1 MRKKGPTPNLQRRK
15 LIEKNYKDNNIAD
28 NSGSNSY
35 FDKADKKSSDKE
47 NL

>member
-1 MRKKGPTPNLQRRK
+1 MLKKYPVPNQQRRK
-15 LIEKNYKDNNIAD
+15 LIEENSKDNNIAD

-35 FDKADKKSSDKE
+35 FDKADKKSSDEE